1 MKEVPSTATLPERRP
16 HDAEVSKEA
25 LLRAATAVFAEVG
38 FDGARVDDIA
48 DRAGINKRMIYAYF
62 TDKEGLYRQVLQSR
76 LVAPAFFAADGAA
89 PKAMLMDAIR
99 WYFRLLAND
108 RAFARLLAWGML
120 TDRGGQAILLSSAAP
135 AMDLLANLARRA
147 ISAGAI
153 RADVKPEAVRT
164 AIVSICVGYVLQH
177 DVMLA
182 APRTER
188 QGPWSEEAFLDT
200 VCRALFEGI
209 APRKVSP

>member
-1 MKEVPSTATLPERRP
+1 MKEVPSSATLAERRP
-16 HDAEVSKEA
+16 HDAEASKEA

-48 DRAGINKRMIYAYF
+48 DRAGISKRMIYAYF

-76 LVAPAFFAADGAA
+76 LVAPAFFAADGAS

-120 TDRGGQAILLSSAAP
+120 TDRGGQAILLSTAAP

-153 RADVKPEAVRT
+153 RPDVKPEAVRT

-177 DVMLA
+177 DVMMA
-182 APRTER
+182 APRT
-188 QGPWSEEAFLDT
+188 
-200 VCRALFEGI
+200 
-209 APRKVSP
+209 